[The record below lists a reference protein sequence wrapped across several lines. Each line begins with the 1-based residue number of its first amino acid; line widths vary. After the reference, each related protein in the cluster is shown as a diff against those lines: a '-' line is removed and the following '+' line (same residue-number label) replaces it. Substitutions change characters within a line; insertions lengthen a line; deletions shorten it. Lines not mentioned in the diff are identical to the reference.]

1 MPLPIFLVGFLK
13 ENLLTQRKKVND
25 LLIDDDASWLKFV
38 EKLDE
43 TKSLRLVNSAI
54 ADALVAR
61 DRAGLGVSDILANL
75 VWDWLDTF
83 ESVVDGEIL
92 WAEFAMVF
100 SDAGKDEHK
109 NWVSNLVNTLEVSA
123 VFNLHYAQAGNSHSA
138 CHILA
143 Q

>member
-1 MPLPIFLVGFLK
+1 
-13 ENLLTQRKKVND
+13 
-25 LLIDDDASWLKFV
+25 
-38 EKLDE
+38 
-43 TKSLRLVNSAI
+43 VNSAI

-109 NWVSNLVNTLEVSA
+109 N
-123 VFNLHYAQAGNSHSA
+123 
-138 CHILA
+138 
-143 Q
+143 